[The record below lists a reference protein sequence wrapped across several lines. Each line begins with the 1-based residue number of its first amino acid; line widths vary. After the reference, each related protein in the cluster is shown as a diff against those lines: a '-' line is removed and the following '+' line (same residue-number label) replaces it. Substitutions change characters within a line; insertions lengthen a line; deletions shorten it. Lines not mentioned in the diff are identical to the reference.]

1 MASLPELMREDDK
14 VSRIVENPSLG
25 HLAALAEIEA
35 LGYLTSETALRRARK
50 SLDWA
55 RAKEEEPLHTPP
67 AEGAGETVVGSGKA
81 DETPEGV
88 TFHGVVLDENLAKAK
103 DWSKIFAIFG
113 FDADEFEIVDDTVRI
128 STWQQSKRLENGER
142 DVVQLWA
149 HSARFRRRGAPAL
162 TEDDFDER
170 RKAVLQWKPDL
181 SLRRTL
187 GTGLG
192 EPCTYVHAAADWQ
205 LGKSEGGGYKVTEQR
220 VLDALQASLE
230 RIVQLRRIG
239 RNIEGAAFVNMGDP
253 TEGCSGNY
261 ASQTFTVELTQR
273 RQITLAMDLF
283 EMNIL
288 NLASQVDQMHV
299 IGTLCNHGEWTRVD
313 GKAITSDSDNVSGF
327 LLDSV
332 QRVLKHRD
340 DMRHIK
346 WNIPQDN
353 MITMAELSGVW
364 NAFTH
369 GHKTPSSTLKAEE
382 DWLSKQTVNL
392 LLDPDV
398 GHKPR
403 LWTTAHKHHANVV
416 DLGPYWRIQCS
427 ALDGGSK
434 WLKDINGKWSTHGTT
449 SYLIGKHDI
458 RGFSDWAV
466 I

>member
-35 LGYLTSETALRRARK
+35 LGYLTSDTAIRRARK
-50 SLDWA
+50 SIDWA
-55 RAKEEEPLHTPP
+55 RAEEEEPLHTPP
-67 AEGAGETVVGSGKA
+67 GEGAQETVAGTGKMEEDAQGGYIHNATFDHEVTDFA
-81 DETPEGV
+81 DIFRLFNRDP
-88 TFHGVVLDENLAKAK
+88 
-103 DWSKIFAIFG
+103 SKYV
-113 FDADEFEIVDDTVRI
+113 IVDNTVRS

-142 DVVQLWA
+142 DVVQMYA
-149 HSARFRRRGAPAL
+149 YSCRFQRLGVEAV
-162 TEDDFDER
+162 TEDDFEER
-170 RKAVLQWKPDL
+170 RQRVLQWKPDL

-230 RIVQLRRIG
+230 RIVQLRKIG

-299 IGTLCNHGEWTRVD
+299 IGTLCNHGEWTRQE

-340 DMRHIK
+340 DMRHVK

-392 LLDPDV
+392 LLDE

-449 SYLIGKHDI
+449 TYLIGNHDI